1 MKQEHLEIETLSPVD
16 FPSPPLRLHEHVR
29 KSRLDSRWM
38 YMFFCLF
45 CELICHTPAQI
56 MINALACLPSAFA
69 SLIIHC
75 PQSSHPSGTG
85 WPRSRGRAGAAPAH
99 LSPPA
104 GCSKQSSAVSQ
115 SMTMRTKGKRCRSDR
130 HFYPPPTLQGSVC
143 QEGLSFSL
151 YPTPS
156 LTPHHTH
163 LVADKAAVLCL
174 PLRLQS
180 EQQNAHHEHC
190 QLQTFF
196 SFISVRPLYIIVHR

>member
-1 MKQEHLEIETLSPVD
+1 MDVYVFLFILRADLSHTSPNHDKCFGMLTQCFCITHNSLSPVL
-16 FPSPPLRLHEHVR
+16 PPIWDRLATEQR
-29 KSRLDSRWM
+29 
-38 YMFFCLF
+38 
-45 CELICHTPAQI
+45 Q
-56 MINALACLPSAFA
+56 
-69 SLIIHC
+69 
-75 PQSSHPSGTG
+75 
-85 WPRSRGRAGAAPAH
+85 SRGCRCAPGAPAH